1 MWLSISQGL
10 IISLRGL
17 SIRKKTRMERKG
29 GYSDPLK
36 LGKRVALILDMSILF
51 RFFFFSFFFFSMKG
65 NNKHI
70 VGFGCTVAIEKYRI
84 LNLPL

>member
-1 MWLSISQGL
+1 M

-36 LGKRVALILDMSILF
+36 SGKRVALILDMSILF
-51 RFFFFSFFFFSMKG
+51 SFFFSFSFFSMKG

-70 VGFGCTVAIEKYRI
+70 VGVGCVAIEKYRI
-84 LNLPL
+84 LNLSL